1 MVKTNQ
7 DIIREQFIKIDGSVS
22 QASDEDQKIT

>member
-1 MVKTNQ
+1 MVKTNE
-7 DIIREQFIKIDGSVS
+7 DIIEQYIKIDGSVS